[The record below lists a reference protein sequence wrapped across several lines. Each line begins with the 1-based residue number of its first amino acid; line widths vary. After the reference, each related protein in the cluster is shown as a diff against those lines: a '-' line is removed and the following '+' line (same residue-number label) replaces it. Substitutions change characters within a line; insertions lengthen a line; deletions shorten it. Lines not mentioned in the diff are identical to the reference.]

1 MLPVLRFFAGIT
13 PPEELHRIGKAEGK
27 GAIGKTHEPK
37 SITTTTTTSAV
48 FLEGK

>member
-37 SITTTTTTSAV
+37 STQQHAHEV
-48 FLEGK
+48 QRP